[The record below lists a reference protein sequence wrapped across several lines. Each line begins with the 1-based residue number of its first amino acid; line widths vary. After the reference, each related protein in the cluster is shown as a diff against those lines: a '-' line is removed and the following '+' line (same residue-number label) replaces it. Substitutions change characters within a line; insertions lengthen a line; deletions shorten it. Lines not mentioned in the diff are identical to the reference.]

1 MVPYSKS
8 NIKIGQYDVASQRW
22 TILNN
27 ESITDYIEPEKR
39 VICKISKPEPIALV
53 EKKCSD
59 YPYIAW
65 ELRTVEK
72 GKVLLD
78 L

>member
-1 MVPYSKS
+1 MVPYNKT
-8 NIKIGQYDVASQRW
+8 NIKIGQYDVSSRKW

-27 ESITDYIEPEKR
+27 ENITDYIEHEKR
-39 VICKISKPEPIALV
+39 VICRISKPEPIALV
-53 EKKCSD
+53 ENKCAD

-72 GKVLLD
+72 GKILLD
-78 L
+78 F